1 MYSTPIL
8 EASHVVPQRM
18 ETTPTAK
25 SALDFSDLLMLFWPD
40 ISA

>member
-8 EASHVVPQRM
+8 EASQVVPHRI

-25 SALDFSDLLMLFWPD
+25 SALDFSDLLMRVWPG

>member
-8 EASHVVPQRM
+8 EASQVVPQRI

-25 SALDFSDLLMLFWPD
+25 RALDFSDLLICIRPD
-40 ISA
+40 INA